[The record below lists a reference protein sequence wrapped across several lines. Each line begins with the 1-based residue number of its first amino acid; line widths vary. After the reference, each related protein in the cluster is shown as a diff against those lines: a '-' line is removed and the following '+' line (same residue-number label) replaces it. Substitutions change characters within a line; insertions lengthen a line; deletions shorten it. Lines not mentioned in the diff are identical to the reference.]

1 MNSFFRE
8 KICKPLYFD
17 ADPMLFELTS
27 PVTSFLSKYLLAE
40 IVFECIFLYIC
51 NHFRRDGRQRKP
63 ALARA
68 ANAESFHH
76 WGRDECL
83 FF

>member
-1 MNSFFRE
+1 MNSFSRE

-51 NHFRRDGRQRKP
+51 DHFHRDGRQRKP

-68 ANAESFHH
+68 AKCRKLSPL
-76 WGRDECL
+76 GT
-83 FF
+83 